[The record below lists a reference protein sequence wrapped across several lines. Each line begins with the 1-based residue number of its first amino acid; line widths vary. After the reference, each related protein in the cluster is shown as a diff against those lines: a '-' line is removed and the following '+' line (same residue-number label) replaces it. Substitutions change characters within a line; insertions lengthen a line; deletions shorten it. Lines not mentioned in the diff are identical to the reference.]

1 VGAWRV
7 GVDVG
12 GTFTDVSLVEEETGR
27 LVVRKATT
35 TPDDP
40 VDGVVA
46 GVREALSAAGA
57 LPGEIAYFGSGS
69 TIALNTI
76 IQRSGV
82 KTGLLITRGFRD
94 VLEIRRT
101 RLPDAPSFEAARPV
115 PLVRRAL
122 VREVEERVRA
132 DGSVLRPLREADVLS
147 AAAELAAQGIEALA
161 ICFLH
166 AYANPAHERRARELA
181 AARWPGLYLCTS
193 AEIWP
198 QQREYERA
206 LLTVMNAFVGPAM
219 ERYYGRLEQ
228 RLRGLGIGCP
238 ILVTQSNGGTL
249 SVADAARVPV
259 RTVLSGPASGVI
271 AAAKEGQEEGMS
283 HFFTLDMGGTS
294 ADMAVVDGTPRF
306 SSESAIGDYPLFM
319 PAIAIDTLG
328 AGGGS
333 IAWVDGQGV
342 LKVGPRSSGARPGPA
357 CYGLGGT
364 EATVTDAY
372 LMTGILGPKD
382 LLGGAMTLSPERAE
396 GALAGLGARLG
407 LDAGEAAEAVIRVAT
422 ANMYAEFL
430 PMIARYGVDQRDF
443 MLVPYGGAGP
453 THAFLLAE
461 EAGLTRILVPRTPG
475 AMCALGAALA
485 DLQMDFVRSVR
496 WNLAAM
502 PSPDE
507 VFAELRQEAEA
518 WLSRQGIAARSAS
531 FERSADMRYH
541 GQSFELTVRLSDDG
555 SPGTLFRDQYELVYG
570 YRDEECPVEVLQLR
584 LLARVP
590 NPRPGLGAPGE
601 SGTPRRDAEPLERR
615 RVLYRGERIEV
626 PVFRR
631 EYLLAGERLEG
642 PAVLTQYDTT
652 VFITPAFRFWSDE
665 RGNVRA
671 EAKR

>member
-1 VGAWRV
+1 
-7 GVDVG
+7 VDVG
-12 GTFTDVSLVEEETGR
+12 GTFTDVSLVEEDTGG
-27 LVVRKATT
+27 LVVRKVPT

-40 VDGVVA
+40 VEGVVA
-46 GVREALSAAGA
+46 GVREALRAAGA
-57 LPGEIAYFGSGS
+57 QPGEVAYFGSGS
-69 TIALNTI
+69 TIALNTV

-122 VREVEERVRA
+122 VREVAERVRA
-132 DGSVLRPLREADVLS
+132 DGSVLRPLPEAEAL
-147 AAAELAAQGIEALA
+147 AAAGELVSAGIEALA
-161 ICFLH
+161 VCFLH
-166 AYANPAHERRARELA
+166 AYANPAHERRARELIA
-181 AARWPGLYLCTS
+181 GRWPDLYLCAS
-193 AEIWP
+193 SEIWP

-219 ERYYGRLEQ
+219 DRYYGRLE
-228 RLRGLGIGCP
+228 RGLRDLGIRCP

-249 SVADAARVPV
+249 SVEDAARVPV

-333 IAWVDGQGV
+333 IAWVDAQGV
-342 LKVGPRSSGARPGPA
+342 LKVGPRSAGARPGPA

-364 EATVTDAY
+364 EPAVTDAY
-372 LMTGILGPKD
+372 LVAGILGPRD
-382 LLGGAMTLSPERAE
+382 LLGGAMELSPERAE
-396 GALAGLGARLG
+396 RALTELGARIG
-407 LDAGEAAEAVIRVAT
+407 LDAGGAAEAVIRVAT

-496 WNLAAM
+496 WELSRM
-502 PSPDE
+502 PSTEE
-507 VFAELRQEAEA
+507 VFAELQAEA
-518 WLSRQGIAARSAS
+518 DGWLARQGVAARAAS

-541 GQSFELTVRLSDDG
+541 GQSFELTVRLSDGAD
-555 SPGTLFRDQYELVYG
+555 PGELFREQYELVYG
-570 YRDEECPVEVLQLR
+570 YRDEECPIEVLQLR

-590 NPRPGLGAPGE
+590 NPRPGLGAPGNGAP
-601 SGTPRRDAEPLERR
+601 SRGLEPVERR
-615 RVLYRGERIEV
+615 RVLYGGERVEV

-631 EYLLAGERLEG
+631 EALPAGERIEG

-652 VFITPAFRFWSDE
+652 VFITPGFRFWADE
-665 RGNVRA
+665 RGNIRA
-671 EAKR
+671 EARS

>member
-1 VGAWRV
+1 M

-12 GTFTDVSLVEEETGR
+12 GTFTDVSLVEEDSGR
-27 LVVRKATT
+27 LVVRKVPT

-40 VDGVVA
+40 VESVVT
-46 GVREALSAAGA
+46 GVREAMASAGA
-57 LPGEIAYFGSGS
+57 RPDQIAYFGSGS
-69 TIALNTI
+69 TIALNTL

-101 RLPDAPSFEAARPV
+101 RLPDAPSFEAARPIS
-115 PLVRRAL
+115 LVRRAL
-122 VREVEERVRA
+122 VREVGERIRA
-132 DGSVLRPLREADVLS
+132 DGSVLFPLQEGEVV
-147 AAAELAAQGIEALA
+147 AAAGELVAEGIEALA
-161 ICFLH
+161 VCFLH
-166 AYANPAHERRARELA
+166 AYANLSHERRAGELI

-193 AEIWP
+193 GEIWP

-206 LLTVMNAFVGPAM
+206 LLTVMNAFIGPAM
-219 ERYYGRLEQ
+219 DRYYGRLEQ
-228 RLRGLGIGCP
+228 GLRAIGVRCP

-271 AAAKEGQEEGMS
+271 AAAREGQEEGMS
-283 HFFTLDMGGTS
+283 RFFTLDMGGTS
-294 ADMAVVDGTPRF
+294 ADMAVVDGAPRF

-319 PAIAIDTLG
+319 PAIAINTLG

-333 IAWVDGQGV
+333 IAWVDAQGV
-342 LKVGPRSSGARPGPA
+342 LKVGPRSAGARPGPA
-357 CYGLGGT
+357 CYGLGGA
-364 EATVTDAY
+364 EPTVTDAY
-372 LMTGILGPKD
+372 LMMGILGPRD

-396 GALAGLGARLG
+396 RALAGLGSRIG
-407 LDAGEAAEAVIRVAT
+407 LDLGATAEAIIRVAT

-461 EAGLTRILVPRTPG
+461 EVGLTRILVPRTPG

-496 WNLAAM
+496 WELSRM
-502 PSPDE
+502 PSMDA
-507 VFAELRQEAEA
+507 VFAELQAEAEV
-518 WLSRQGIAARSAS
+518 WLARQGIAARAAS
-531 FERSADMRYH
+531 YERSADMRYH
-541 GQSFELTVRLSDDG
+541 GQSFELTVRLTEGGVPAS
-555 SPGTLFRDQYELVYG
+555 LFREQYELVYG
-570 YRDEECPVEVLQLR
+570 YRDEECPIEVLQLH

-590 NPRPGLGAPGE
+590 NPRPGLKAPGTNGVV
-601 SGTPRRDAEPLERR
+601 SRGAEEVERR
-615 RVLYRGERIEV
+615 RLLYRGERIGV

-631 EYLLAGERLEG
+631 EALPAGERFEG

-652 VFITPAFRFWSDE
+652 VFITPGFHFWADA
-665 RGNVRA
+665 RGNIRA
-671 EAKR
+671 EARR